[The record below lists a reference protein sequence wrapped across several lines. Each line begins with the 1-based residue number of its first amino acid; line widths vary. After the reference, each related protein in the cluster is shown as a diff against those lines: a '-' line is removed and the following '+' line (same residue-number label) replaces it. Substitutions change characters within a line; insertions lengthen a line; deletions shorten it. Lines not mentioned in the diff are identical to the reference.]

1 MNRVIAE
8 IFASLVSLMHIAVI
22 AALGLVTYYNFSDNA
37 HKLDPYLSLIG
48 LDRDLLLVAII
59 AVWIVYVLIVGFLST
74 IIAINENL
82 ERVVDAIKASG
93 KSEIE

>member
-1 MNRVIAE
+1 MNRIIAQ
-8 IFASLVSLMHIAVI
+8 IFASLVSLLHIAVL
-22 AALGLVTYYNFSDNA
+22 AALGLATYYNFSDNA
-37 HKLDPYLSLIG
+37 YKLDPYLSLIG

-82 ERVVDAIKASG
+82 ERVVDAIKATG
-93 KSEIE
+93 KSESQ

>member
-1 MNRVIAE
+1 MNRIIAQ
-8 IFASLVSLMHIAVI
+8 IFASLVSLLHIAVL

-37 HKLDPYLSLIG
+37 YKLDPYLRLIG

-59 AVWIVYVLIVGFLST
+59 VVWIVYVLIVGFLST

-82 ERVVDAIKASG
+82 ERLVAEVKALPKG
-93 KSEIE
+93 QPE

>member
-1 MNRVIAE
+1 MNRIIAQ
-8 IFASLVSLMHIAVI
+8 IFASLVSLLHVAVL
-22 AALGLVTYYNFSDNA
+22 AALGLATYYNFSDNA
-37 HKLDPYLSLIG
+37 YKLDPYLSLIG

-82 ERVVDAIKASG
+82 ERAVDAIKASG
-93 KSEIE
+93 KSESQ

>member
-1 MNRVIAE
+1 MNRIITQ
-8 IFASLVSLMHIAVI
+8 IFASLVSLLHIAVL
-22 AALGLVTYYNFSDNA
+22 AALGLATYYNFSDNA
-37 HKLDPYLSLIG
+37 YKLDPYLSLIG

-82 ERVVDAIKASG
+82 ERAVDAIKASG
-93 KSEIE
+93 KSES

>member
-1 MNRVIAE
+1 MNRIIAQ
-8 IFASLVSLMHIAVI
+8 IFASLVSLLHVAVI
-22 AALGLVTYYNFSDNA
+22 AALGLATYYNFSDNA
-37 HKLDPYLSLIG
+37 YKLDPYLSLIG

-82 ERVVDAIKASG
+82 ERVVDAIKATG
-93 KSEIE
+93 KSESQ